1 MSNEIP
7 LTIVGNITKDPELRY
22 RPGGGEAVLRF
33 TVASTPHYYSKA
45 ERDYVD
51 GETTFMPCWVNS
63 RGGEPANAYPER
75 LSQTFRRGDHV
86 IVVGDLVTQAKDR
99 DGETRRWNEL
109 RVRDVG
115 ASPRFADVTIDR
127 DSDVQE

>member
-1 MSNEIP
+1 M
-7 LTIVGNITKDPELRY
+7 
-22 RPGGGEAVLRF
+22 
-33 TVASTPHYYSKA
+33 ASAPRYYSKA
-45 ERDYVD
+45 EREYVD
-51 GETTFMPCWVNS
+51 GETTFMPCWITS
-63 RGGEPANAYPER
+63 RGSEAANGYLER
-75 LSQTFRRGDHV
+75 LAETFRRGDHV

-127 DSDVQE
+127 DSDV